1 MHFWLTLII
10 FWHKNPL
17 KRLKNVPS
25 KTHLD
30 TLVLYFPLSI
40 KDIKTE
46 VESEEQ
52 LPYRADVF
60 AQAGI
65 QSESRSNRRRLL
77 S

>member
-1 MHFWLTLII
+1 MVCQ
-10 FWHKNPL
+10 KNPL

-25 KTHLD
+25 KTHLE
-30 TLVLYFPLSI
+30 TLVLHFALSI
-40 KDIKTE
+40 KDIKTK

-52 LPYRADVF
+52 HPYRADVF

-65 QSESRSNRRRLL
+65 QSESQGNRRRLL